1 MTTIVF
7 DGFSLMARR
16 LTCLSFGAGTDS
28 GCLLQMYTHDAKFRA
43 EYAPEDFICIFCD
56 TLDEHADTNEYRI
69 EIQQQC
75 KERGIPFFFITGDM
89 GYHSSTWAG
98 GLYNTWNEKL
108 TIGSVAF
115 PATCS
120 PNLKAVPFYH
130 FLADYVRDK
139 YGYTET
145 GKKSLEAFAAERG
158 KIDVLIGFGKGEESR
173 MPDYEPAQTA
183 FDFAKP
189 LDTQPQWR
197 KNAIR
202 LRFPLI
208 DMGMDRQACMD
219 YLKSVNET
227 TPPPSL
233 CFSCM
238 YKGPIEI
245 LWSARTDPERFA
257 KWVAAEDRKLRA
269 WADEDFRRARQKP
282 ENFRPNSEYKNL
294 GVAGRGEFKNGVFK
308 PVTLLDTLRMAEEKY
323 GHMTAA
329 ELDEYRR
336 SHGHCVKTKAA

>member
-1 MTTIVF
+1 
-7 DGFSLMARR
+7 MARK
-16 LTCLSFGAGTDS
+16 LCCLSFGAGVDS
-28 GCLLQMYTHDAKFRA
+28 TALLQMYTHDPNFRA
-43 EYAPEDFICIFCD
+43 TYAPEDFIVIFCS
-56 TLDEHADTNEYRI
+56 TEDEHDETNVHRENIR
-69 EIQQQC
+69 QQC
-75 KERGIPFFFITGDM
+75 KERGIPFFYITGDM

-120 PNLKAVPFYH
+120 PNLKSTPFYH
-130 FLADYVRDK
+130 FLADYVRDR
-139 YGYTET
+139 YGYTEP

-173 MPDYEPAQTA
+173 MPDYEPAQTS

-189 LDTQPQWR
+189 LDTQPLWR

-219 YLKSVNET
+219 YLESVKET
-227 TPPPSL
+227 VPYPSL
-233 CFSCM
+233 CFSCH

-245 LWSARTDPERFA
+245 LISARTQPERFA
-257 KWVAAEDRKLRA
+257 KWVAAEQRKLEA
-269 WADEDFRRARQKP
+269 WGSEEFRRQRQKP

-294 GVAGRGEFKNGVFK
+294 GVAGRGEFKDGIFR
-308 PVTLLDTLRMAEEKY
+308 PVTLLDTLRMAEQTY
-323 GHMTAA
+323 GHMTDA